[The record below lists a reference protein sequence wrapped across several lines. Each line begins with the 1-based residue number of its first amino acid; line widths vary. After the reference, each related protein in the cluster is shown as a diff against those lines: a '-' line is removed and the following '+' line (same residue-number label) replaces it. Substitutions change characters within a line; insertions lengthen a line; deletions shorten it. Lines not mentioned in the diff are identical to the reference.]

1 MIDGLRA
8 EMSKGVNDII
18 VGFMEFVVGASF
30 LVLASN
36 TLGYHDREDR
46 VIFALLL
53 MNIALVYFLY
63 LMWKSYS
70 NANLNAQLTDNLA
83 AKLDGANFNNEKKAV
98 STLMKCAADAGFTGK
113 MNEAI
118 SRLDGKYKAIYAN
131 AKANADMIE
140 VEADVLETLL
150 SDLCLQSDNTGSMF
164 VDVNSPQKARGR
176 SKSPSRV
183 RSKSPRVEK
192 SPKRRS
198 KSKGKSINAENL
210 PTQTVGMAK
219 VARSVAAYGLRQQ
232 SRELSASAGLELVY
246 FLLNC
251 IAFYGYSLT
260 ILAYYFSGNN
270 DTWHRMLKFGMT
282 HADSDWWGN
291 LAGDLAWTIEPA
303 LILYH
308 ALGKVV
314 KPAVKEKQD

>member
-1 MIDGLRA
+1 MSELDFEVFGGLFGTFIALIRNGACNIRTLAPQVLAGPSGIRGVSAIGAIIGITQGVASLLGAIKGMKLVITGFSNRNRLAKWIEGTKEMTTGPEREIMIDGLRA

-98 STLMKCAADAGFTGK
+98 STLMKCAAEAGFTGK

-198 KSKGKSINAENL
+198 KSKGS
-210 PTQTVGMAK
+210 P
-219 VARSVAAYGLRQQ
+219 
-232 SRELSASAGLELVY
+232 
-246 FLLNC
+246 
-251 IAFYGYSLT
+251 
-260 ILAYYFSGNN
+260 
-270 DTWHRMLKFGMT
+270 
-282 HADSDWWGN
+282 
-291 LAGDLAWTIEPA
+291 
-303 LILYH
+303 
-308 ALGKVV
+308 
-314 KPAVKEKQD
+314 